1 MNMDAVIDTYIKLRT
16 KKAEMKAAFEASV
29 ATIDVYMKKCEGAIM
44 QHLDKNGVDSV
55 GTPNGT
61 AFKSTTTSATVA
73 DKEIFLAYV
82 RDNDAWPLMDVRAS
96 KTAVA
101 EFVAE
106 TDDLPPGINWRAETV
121 VRIRRS

>member
-1 MNMDAVIDTYIKLRT
+1 MIDTLIQKYVKLRDLKAE
-16 KKAEMKAAFEASV
+16 KKAAYEASV
-29 ATIDVYMKKCEGAIM
+29 AEIDDYMKKCEVAIM

-55 GTPNGT
+55 GTASGT

-73 DKEIFLAYV
+73 DKTAFLDYV
-82 RDNDAWPLMDVRAS
+82 RANDAWPLMDVRAS

>member
-1 MNMDAVIDTYIKLRT
+1 MIDNIIEKYIQLRDR
-16 KKAEMKAAFEASV
+16 KADLKASFDASV
-29 ATIDVYMKKCEGAIM
+29 AEIDVYMKKCEGAIM
-44 QHLDKNGVDSV
+44 THLDKNGVDSV

-73 DKEIFLAYV
+73 DKEIFLNYV
-82 RDNDAWPLMDVRAS
+82 RSNDAWPLMDVRAS

-106 TDDLPPGINWRAETV
+106 TSDLPPGINWRAETV
-121 VRIRRS
+121 VRIRRA

>member
-1 MNMDAVIDTYIKLRT
+1 MIDTLIEKYIKLRD
-16 KKAEMKAAFEASV
+16 KKAEMKAAFDASV
-29 ATIDVYMKKCEGAIM
+29 ADVDAYMKRCEQAIM
-44 QHLDKNGVDSV
+44 AHLDKNGVDSV

-73 DKEIFLAYV
+73 DKEAFLNYV
-82 RDNDAWPLMDVRAS
+82 RTTEAWPLMDVRAS
-96 KTAVA
+96 KTAIA

-106 TDDLPPGINWRAETV
+106 TQDLPPGINWRAETV